1 MLELL
6 ALALL
11 QFATLV
17 SSPTTNATAKG
28 GSSGWSDGN
37 VSASTKGGS
46 SGWSDGNLTADG
58 GSSGWSD
65 GNVR

>member
-11 QFATLV
+11 QFATV
-17 SSPTTNATAKG
+17 FSSPANADG

-37 VSASTKGGS
+37 KTASAQGGS
-46 SGWSDGNLTADG
+46 SGWSDGNLTAQG

-65 GNVR
+65 GNAR